1 VWPVSVNVIQDTVIP
16 TPSALFIAQAPWTT
30 LTNRFYPTIANVPV
44 VNETYSIED
53 VGGYFL
59 PQHLGGSQ
67 FINKNFDV
75 SLKTTNLSGTF
86 LSEDTNIH
94 VGGRGRTKQDQDTI
108 YDWTENNQ
116 WIKESSTTG
125 ELAGAVRQNLTKT
138 LQTFIPYQS
147 NIEETALGLMT
158 PRSRISPWGGLNDE
172 EWTDVAN
179 EPKSFTGVRNVSAWV
194 ETQIL
199 KKSEQVT
206 DCWSSDIYGNQYG
219 LFKQLTGIP
228 VADHI
233 NTSGE
238 LWTRTNNQ
246 SVLPAYISLSAIFKP
261 FENINTTV
269 YKELTGS
276 GIRYVDCY
284 FDTIFIE
291 TNSAAIFAKIDYN
304 YATGLIESAFDD
316 TRYKILSSIGNFD
329 RNWFF
334 STEKRIV
341 SLYTEIDNN
350 NFSPTLYELDLP
362 TRKYKKVFPLD
373 YTNTSNLTAGL
384 SSLDF
389 ASISRGSLH
398 YNNSLKTYLITYTG
412 TDSNNKMFVADFY
425 VTKEDQLNLT
435 KINLYRDLFDS
446 SAINEPPIV
455 LTPYLTAINIQTTPF
470 TVSVSAINNPTSY
483 TLLNYDS
490 EVEVTLSGGYGVFTG
505 ILSAGLYHINY
516 TVSNNI
522 GDSTYCLT
530 LSAL

>member
-1 VWPVSVNVIQDTVIP
+1 
-16 TPSALFIAQAPWTT
+16 
-30 LTNRFYPTIANVPV
+30 
-44 VNETYSIED
+44 
-53 VGGYFL
+53 
-59 PQHLGGSQ
+59 
-67 FINKNFDV
+67 
-75 SLKTTNLSGTF
+75 
-86 LSEDTNIH
+86 
-94 VGGRGRTKQDQDTI
+94 
-108 YDWTENNQ
+108 
-116 WIKESSTTG
+116 
-125 ELAGAVRQNLTKT
+125 
-138 LQTFIPYQS
+138 
-147 NIEETALGLMT
+147 
-158 PRSRISPWGGLNDE
+158 
-172 EWTDVAN
+172 
-179 EPKSFTGVRNVSAWV
+179 
-194 ETQIL
+194 
-199 KKSEQVT
+199 
-206 DCWSSDIYGNQYG
+206 
-219 LFKQLTGIP
+219 
-228 VADHI
+228 
-233 NTSGE
+233 
-238 LWTRTNNQ
+238 
-246 SVLPAYISLSAIFKP
+246 
-261 FENINTTV
+261 
-269 YKELTGS
+269 
-276 GIRYVDCY
+276 
-284 FDTIFIE
+284 
-291 TNSAAIFAKIDYN
+291 
-304 YATGLIESAFDD
+304 
-316 TRYKILSSIGNFD
+316 LSSIGNFD

-350 NFSPTLYELDLP
+350 SFSPTLYELDLP